1 MDRAAFF
8 AAIRAPLFGGHMTQP
23 QVDGMVRILDYMDAK
38 PVRDVRWQ
46 AYMLA
51 TVLHETGAT
60 LQPVTEQG
68 GDAYLRAKPYWPFV
82 GRGLVQITWRRNYA
96 TFGKRLGID
105 LIGNPD
111 MALTW
116 DVALPVL
123 VIGMSLGLFTGVG
136 LPRYFGARVDDPV
149 QARRIVNG
157 MDRAQ
162 LVASY
167 HRTFLAAL
175 TEAPVAMQPQQ
186 LHARPVPVVDDQ
198 QGAADRL
205 NQQQLDALH
214 GG

>member
-1 MDRAAFF
+1 MDRTAFF
-8 AAIRAPLFGGHMTQP
+8 AAIRAPLFGGHLTQT

-38 PVRDVRWQ
+38 PVTDVRWR

-60 LQPVTEQG
+60 FQPVTEQG

-96 TFGKRLGID
+96 AFGKRLGVD
-105 LIGNPD
+105 LAGNPD
-111 MALTW
+111 LALTW

-123 VIGMSLGLFTGVG
+123 VTGMSLGLFTGVG
-136 LPRYFGARVDDPV
+136 LPRYFGPRVDNPV
-149 QARRIVNG
+149 QARAVVNG
-157 MDRAQ
+157 TDRAE
-162 LVASY
+162 LIAGY
-167 HRTFLAAL
+167 HRAFLAAL
-175 TEAPVAMQPQQ
+175 AGLPVAVQPQQ
-186 LHARPVPVVDDQ
+186 LHARPVLLAGGQ